1 MIFGI
6 DHVAERLQLRVNIFS
21 VLGLRWYLFLVEEF

>member
-6 DHVAERLQLRVNIFS
+6 DHVAERLQHRVNVFS
-21 VLGLRWYLFLVEEF
+21 GPVPRWYLSSVDEF